1 MIGTDGFAG
10 RRGCSDDQRFR
21 DGHERPRPVP
31 FVTHTPPGLDF
42 ARIGISGVR
51 LGALFEAVPLAI
63 AVFDADLRLASANAR
78 YAELTGVPPTV
89 PTKVS
94 IYDAFP
100 NALADL
106 TDQIDSALRG
116 GAASAAKAVR
126 VPFQHR
132 GGRRLIETTFVALIE
147 ESGGRGILFAGN
159 DVSEREEL
167 RETLSRNVAQLES
180 IFDVIPDSVR
190 VFDTEG
196 RTVRSNT
203 QALQDHPS
211 GQPSTLRELWQ
222 LDRPRTIDGTS
233 LFVHE
238 HPTARALR
246 GERVRGETLA
256 VRRGAD
262 GSPVIIEVNSN
273 PLYDEHGKIRGA
285 VAVERDVTVKTQ
297 LAKALEAE
305 AKRTAELYERVST
318 EAERLERM
326 VQERTQEL
334 LALQEARSRE
344 RRLAAVGQLA
354 AGVMHDVNNALNPIM
369 AAAYLLEANAENP
382 VAVRDYAVRIAKAA
396 ETGAATAA
404 RVGRFIR
411 QEPLNSERDETVDL
425 SIACDEVVAMTRPLW
440 AERARG
446 GTIHLE
452 RNLAEGAMV
461 RGIAGELRE
470 ALLNLVQNALDAMT
484 GGGTLGMVTKVT
496 EGQVILEVSD
506 SGIGMS
512 DEVRERAFEPF
523 FTTKG
528 RLGTGLGLAEVY
540 GIVKRHRGQAEIDSA
555 PGLGTTIRL
564 IFPRSALQPIIE
576 VKPEKGARTARKVL
590 LVEDHDDSREFMQAL
605 LESDGHRVDTS
616 TGIQQAKDMLGTAT
630 PPYEVLV
637 TDIGLADGSGW
648 DLIAFAR
655 ERWPSM
661 RIGVVTGWEP
671 RAGTAAD
678 GVGDFIL
685 RKPVRTSELLA
696 QVAGER

>member
-1 MIGTDGFAG
+1 MTQPSIG
-10 RRGCSDDQRFR
+10 
-21 DGHERPRPVP
+21 P
-31 FVTHTPPGLDF
+31 DF
-42 ARIGISGVR
+42 TRIGISGVQ
-51 LGALFEAVPLAI
+51 LEALFEAVPLAL
-63 AVFDADLRLASANAR
+63 AVFDGELRLVNANVQYR
-78 YAELTGVPPTV
+78 ELTGVAASPR
-89 PTKVS
+89 TKVS

-116 GAASAAKAVR
+116 TSTGAAVR
-126 VPFQHR
+126 VPFQQR
-132 GGRRLIETTFVALIE
+132 GGRRLIETTFATLTDE
-147 ESGGRGILFAGN
+147 AGRRGILFAGN

-203 QALQDHPS
+203 QALQDHPA
-211 GQPSTLRELWQ
+211 GQPTTLRELWQ
-222 LDRPRTIDGTS
+222 LDRPRTVDGTS
-233 LFVHE
+233 LCMHE

-256 VRRGAD
+256 VRRGAE
-262 GSPVIIEVNSN
+262 GAPVIIEVNSN

-285 VAVERDVTVKTQ
+285 VTVERDVTVKTQ
-297 LAKALEAE
+297 LAKALEEE
-305 AKRTAELYERVST
+305 ARRTAELYERVST

-334 LALQEARSRE
+334 LALQEARARE

-382 VAVRDYAVRIAKAA
+382 TAVRDYAVRIAKAA

-411 QEPLNSERDETVDL
+411 QEPLQAEREEPVDL
-425 SIACDEVVAMTRPLW
+425 SAVCDEVVAMTRPLW

-446 GTIHLE
+446 GTVHLE
-452 RNLAEGAMV
+452 RDLAEGGAATV

-470 ALLNLVQNALDAMT
+470 ALLNLVQNALDAMA
-484 GGGTLGMVTKVT
+484 GGGTLGLRTIVTDNEVR
-496 EGQVILEVSD
+496 LEVRD

-512 DEVRERAFEPF
+512 AEVRERAFEPF

-540 GIVKRHRGQAEIDSA
+540 GIVKRHRGHAEIESM
-555 PGLGTTIRL
+555 PGVGTTIRL
-564 IFPRSALQPIIE
+564 VFPRSAQQQTTE
-576 VKPEKGARTARKVL
+576 VTEAPKQRVARTVL
-590 LVEDHDDSREFMQAL
+590 LVEDHPDSREFMQAL
-605 LESDGHRVDTS
+605 LESDGHHVDTAGGVQDAMALLES
-616 TGIQQAKDMLGTAT
+616 AT
-630 PPYEVLV
+630 PPYQVLV

-661 RIGVVTGWEP
+661 RLGVVTGWEP
-671 RAGTAAD
+671 RAGAGAD
-678 GVGDFIL
+678 GDFIL
-685 RKPVRTSELLA
+685 RKPVRTAELLA
-696 QVAGER
+696 QVAGDA

>member
-1 MIGTDGFAG
+1 
-10 RRGCSDDQRFR
+10 
-21 DGHERPRPVP
+21 
-31 FVTHTPPGLDF
+31 VTNPSSLDF
-42 ARIGISGVR
+42 ARIGISGVK
-51 LGALFEAVPLAI
+51 LEALFEAVPLAI
-63 AVFDADLRLASANAR
+63 AIFDGELRLVNANAR
-78 YAELTGVPPTV
+78 YRELTGVNPSPSAR
-89 PTKVS
+89 VS

-116 GAASAAKAVR
+116 STLANAVR

-132 GGRRLIETTFVALIE
+132 GGRRLIETTFVQLTE

-222 LDRPRTIDGTS
+222 LDRPRTVDGTS
-233 LFVHE
+233 LFMHE

-273 PLYDEHGKIRGA
+273 PLYDEQGKIRGA
-285 VAVERDVTVKTQ
+285 VTVERDVTVKTQ
-297 LAKALEAE
+297 LAKALEEE
-305 AKRTAELYERVST
+305 ARRTAELYERVST

-326 VQERTQEL
+326 VQERTAEL
-334 LALQEARSRE
+334 LALQEARARE

-382 VAVRDYAVRIAKAA
+382 AAVRDYAERIGKAA

-411 QEPLNSERDETVDL
+411 QEPLQAEREEPVDL
-425 SIACDEVVAMTRPLW
+425 SVVCDEVVAMTRPLW

-446 GTIHLE
+446 GTVHLD
-452 RNLAEGAMV
+452 RNLVEPGIAMI
-461 RGIAGELRE
+461 RGITGELRE
-470 ALLNLVQNALDAMT
+470 ALLNLVQNALDAMA
-484 GGGTLGMVTKVT
+484 GGGTLGMRTALRDD
-496 EGQVILEVSD
+496 QVLLEIKD

-512 DEVRERAFEPF
+512 AEVRERAFEPF

-528 RLGTGLGLAEVY
+528 KMGTGLGLAEVY
-540 GIVKRHRGQAEIDSA
+540 GIVKRHRGTAEIESA
-555 PGLGTTIRL
+555 PGQGTTIRL
-564 IFPRSALQPIIE
+564 IFPKAAHQNVTE
-576 VKPEKGARTARKVL
+576 VTEKVITKRVARRVL
-590 LVEDHDDSREFMQAL
+590 LVEDHLDSREFMQAL
-605 LESDGHRVDTS
+605 LESDGHTVDTAQGV
-616 TGIQQAKDMLGTAT
+616 TEAMELLEKAE
-630 PPYEVLV
+630 PAYEVLV
-637 TDIGLADGSGW
+637 TDIGLSDGSGW
-648 DLIAFAR
+648 DLTTFAR

-671 RAGTAAD
+671 RVGAGTD
-678 GVGDFIL
+678 GDFIL

-696 QVAGER
+696 QVAGEG

>member
-1 MIGTDGFAG
+1 MLLLEG
-10 RRGCSDDQRFR
+10 RAKRLFPNGVCDSKKIFPLED
-21 DGHERPRPVP
+21 
-31 FVTHTPPGLDF
+31 VTQPPTGLDF

-51 LGALFEAVPLAI
+51 LEALFEAVPLAI
-63 AVFDADLRLASANAR
+63 AVFDGDLRLVNANAR
-78 YAELTGVPPTV
+78 YLELTGVAATLPA
-89 PTKVS
+89 KVS

-106 TDQIDSALRG
+106 TDQIDDAVRGSSPSVSA
-116 GAASAAKAVR
+116 R

-132 GGRRLIETTFVALIE
+132 GGRRLIETTFATLTDPT
-147 ESGGRGILFAGN
+147 GTRGLLFAGN

-233 LFVHE
+233 LFMHE

-256 VRRGAD
+256 VRRGAE
-262 GSPVIIEVNSN
+262 SAPVIIEVNSN

-285 VAVERDVTVKTQ
+285 VTVERDVTVKTQ
-297 LAKALEAE
+297 LAKALEEE
-305 AKRTAELYERVST
+305 ARRTAELYERVST

-334 LALQEARSRE
+334 LALQEARARE

-382 VAVRDYAVRIAKAA
+382 TAVRDYAVRIAKAA

-411 QEPLNSERDETVDL
+411 QEPLQSEREEVVDL
-425 SIACDEVVAMTRPLW
+425 SIICDEVVAMTRPLW

-446 GTIHLE
+446 GTIQLD
-452 RNLAEGAMV
+452 RRLADPGKAMM
-461 RGIAGELRE
+461 RGISGEVRE
-470 ALLNLVQNALDAMT
+470 ALLNLVQNALDAMA
-484 GGGTLGMVTKVT
+484 GGGTLGMRTTVSDT
-496 EGQVILEVSD
+496 EARLEVRD

-512 DEVRERAFEPF
+512 AEVRERAFEPF

-528 RLGTGLGLAEVY
+528 KMGTGLGLAEVY
-540 GIVKRHRGQAEIDSA
+540 GIVKRHRGHAEIQSA
-555 PGLGTTIRL
+555 PGAGTTITL
-564 IFPRSALQPIIE
+564 VFPRSTQQAVEAP
-576 VKPEKGARTARKVL
+576 PEQAPRQRVPRRVL
-590 LVEDHDDSREFMQAL
+590 LVEDHPDSREFMQAL
-605 LESDGHRVDTS
+605 LESDGHAVDTAS
-616 TGIQQAKDMLGTAT
+616 GVAEATALLERMN
-630 PPYEVLV
+630 PAYEVIV
-637 TDIGLADGSGW
+637 TDIGLPDGSGW
-648 DLIAFAR
+648 DLISVAR
-655 ERWPSM
+655 ERWPSL

-671 RAGTAAD
+671 RVGAGTDA
-678 GVGDFIL
+678 DFIL

-696 QVAGER
+696 QVAGEG